1 MGKNGNSDRLYFLGL
16 QNHLD
21 GDCSHKIKRHLLLGR
36 KTMTNL
42 DSVLKSRNITLLT
55 KVHIVKVMVFP
66 LVMYGYE
73 NWTIKKAK
81 CWRIHAFKLWCWR
94 KLPARPLDSKEIK
107 PVNPKGNQPS
117 IFTVRNDAEAKAPI
131 LWPPGVKSQLIGKEP
146 NSFPDAGEDWRQK
159 GWPRMRW
166 LDDITDTDM
175 TPSMSTWT
183 LISSMDVSLSKL
195 QEMRRTGW
203 TGKSGVLQSMG
214 LQKVRH
220 NLVTE
225 QHKEKILIKFVWK
238 HKRYQITK
246 TILRKRN
253 KARGIMLPDF
263 KLYYKATVIKTVW

>member
-1 MGKNGNSDRLYFLGL
+1 
-16 QNHLD
+16 
-21 GDCSHKIKRHLLLGR
+21 
-36 KTMTNL
+36 
-42 DSVLKSRNITLLT
+42 
-55 KVHIVKVMVFP
+55 
-66 LVMYGYE
+66 
-73 NWTIKKAK
+73 
-81 CWRIHAFKLWCWR
+81 
-94 KLPARPLDSKEIK
+94 
-107 PVNPKGNQPS
+107 
-117 IFTVRNDAEAKAPI
+117 
-131 LWPPGVKSQLIGKEP
+131 
-146 NSFPDAGEDWRQK
+146 
-159 GWPRMRW
+159 MRW

-183 LISSMDVSLSKL
+183 LISSMDLSLSKL